1 MQIPF
6 YFRLMAL
13 NYHYFSNNGSKFSE
27 LLLLLLFQVN
37 GSELSLFQVNGS
49 ELSLFQV
56 NGSELSL
63 FQVNGSELPLFQ

>member
-27 LLLLLLFQVN
+27 LLLLLLLFQVN

-56 NGSELSL
+56 NGSEL
-63 FQVNGSELPLFQ
+63 PLFQ